1 MGKSKIGFYGDVELI
16 KKLENAGAN
25 IEDLIVQS
33 LRKSVEKPSD
43 EMLSFM
49 RQHKRTGRTVNSW
62 TEKLTVKDSV
72 INFEAGFSV
81 RKGGLPAIFWNYGT
95 PRKAP
100 PATWFVNNAIEKNI
114 DEIISVQEQTLRNAF
129 KGLM

>member
-1 MGKSKIGFYGDVELI
+1 MEKSKIGFYGDVELI
-16 KKLENAGAN
+16 KQLERAGAN
-25 IEDLIVQS
+25 VEDLIVQS
-33 LRKSVEKPSD
+33 LRKSVRKPTD
-43 EMLSFM
+43 EMQSFM
-49 RQHKRTGRTVNSW
+49 RTHKRTGRTLNSW
-62 TEKLTVKDSV
+62 SEKTTVKNSV

-81 RKGGLPAIFWNYGT
+81 RKGGLPAIFWNLGT

-100 PATWFVNNAIEKNI
+100 PATWFIDNAIEKNI